1 MERKVIETRPDGTEV
16 VTIEKSGLVVRD
28 AIIGIVG
35 GVAGIAM
42 GGVSVPILNGILPK
56 AITSSKVATYTAI
69 GLGSFTVGEIT
80 EHSVRRALTDVSEFT
95 DGIQEEILK
104 KKASQMAEEV
114 SEEVSNSNK
123 KPSAKSVREAKK

>member
-1 MERKVIETRPDGTEV
+1 MERKIIETRPDGTEV
-16 VTIEKSGLVVRD
+16 VTIEKHGLVFRD

-56 AITSSKVATYTAI
+56 AITSSKVATYAAV

-95 DGIQEEILK
+95 DGVQEEILK
-104 KKASQMAEEV
+104 RKASQMATEV
-114 SEEVSNSNK
+114 AEEVSNDK
-123 KPSAKSVREAKK
+123 KPTAKTVREAKK